1 MMSEADKLVADT
13 AAISREMAEVSVS
26 TVQIVNEGVKNI
38 NEMNKQMDIINTAV
52 NESYSTVLKLQESMD
67 RVNEFLQGITEI
79 AEQTNMLALNASI
92 EAARA
97 GESGKGFA
105 VVADEVRRLAEQ
117 STQTVDLSI
126 RL

>member
-1 MMSEADKLVADT
+1 VADT

-67 RVNEFLQGITEI
+67 RVNEFLQE
-79 AEQTNMLALNASI
+79 L
-92 EAARA
+92 
-97 GESGKGFA
+97 
-105 VVADEVRRLAEQ
+105 RR
-117 STQTVDLSI
+117 
-126 RL
+126 

>member
-52 NESYSTVLKLQESMD
+52 NESYSTVLSF
-67 RVNEFLQGITEI
+67 R
-79 AEQTNMLALNASI
+79 
-92 EAARA
+92 RA
-97 GESGKGFA
+97 WTG
-105 VVADEVRRLAEQ
+105 
-117 STQTVDLSI
+117 
-126 RL
+126 